1 MSETP
6 YKIMLVEPDAEVTE
20 IVVRALSRR
29 FDAYITC
36 VSTAEDCLDTEL
48 LEPHDL
54 VITDLD
60 LAKDDGL
67 YLAEQLFT
75 LSARPVFVL
84 ADDPDRDDMVR
95 AMGIGVRQMF
105 VKPFPVGT
113 LLDAADVSLRS
124 YTLKRKQLIR
134 HHRTRDLLR
143 KIIRERRELNQR
155 IDLICRDLVGAHRRL
170 VNRVIEK
177 EEIAADH

>member
-6 YKIMLVEPDAEVTE
+6 YKIILVEPDADVTE
-20 IVVRALSRR
+20 IVVNALVRR

-36 VSTAEDCLDTEL
+36 VLTAEDCLDTEL
-48 LEPHDL
+48 VEPHDL

-67 YLAEQLFT
+67 DLAEQLFT

-95 AMGIGVRQMF
+95 AMQIGVRQMF
-105 VKPFPVGT
+105 VKPFPVGK
-113 LLDAADVSLRS
+113 LLDAADVALRS
-124 YTLKRKQLIR
+124 HILKRKQLVR
-134 HHRTRDLLR
+134 HRRTRDLLR
-143 KIIRERRELNQR
+143 QVIGERRELNRR

-177 EEIAADH
+177 EEVSADR

>member
-6 YKIMLVEPDAEVTE
+6 YKVILVEPDADVLE
-20 IVVRALSRR
+20 IIVDALGKR
-29 FDAYITC
+29 FNAYITC
-36 VSTAEDCLDTEL
+36 VSTADECLDTEL

-60 LAKDDGL
+60 LAEKGGL
-67 YLAEQLFT
+67 ELAELLFT

-84 ADDPDRDDMVR
+84 ADDPDRDDVIR
-95 AMGIGVRQMF
+95 AMRIGVRQMF
-105 VKPFPVGT
+105 IKPFPVSE
-113 LLDAADVSLRS
+113 LLDAAAVALRS
-124 YTLKRKQLIR
+124 HTLKRRQLVR

-143 KIIRERRELNQR
+143 QVIRERRGLNQR

-170 VNRVIEK
+170 VNRVIEQ
-177 EEIAADH
+177 EEVGADH

>member
-6 YKIMLVEPDAEVTE
+6 YKVILVEPDADVLE
-20 IVVRALSRR
+20 IIVDALSKR
-29 FDAYITC
+29 FNAYITC
-36 VSTAEDCLDTEL
+36 ASTADECLDTEL

-60 LAKDDGL
+60 LAEKGGL
-67 YLAEQLFT
+67 ELAELLFT

-84 ADDPDRDDMVR
+84 ADDPDRDDVIR
-95 AMGIGVRQMF
+95 AMRIGVRQMF
-105 VKPFPVGT
+105 IKPFPVSE
-113 LLDAADVSLRS
+113 LLDAAAVALRS
-124 YTLKRKQLIR
+124 HTLKRKQLVR

-143 KIIRERRELNQR
+143 QVIRERRGLNQR

-170 VNRVIEK
+170 VNRVIEQ
-177 EEIAADH
+177 EEVGADH

>member
-1 MSETP
+1 MPEMP
-6 YKIMLVEPDAEVTE
+6 YKIILVEPDADVTE
-20 IVVRALSRR
+20 IVVNALVRR

-48 LEPHDL
+48 VEPHDL

-60 LAKDDGL
+60 LAHDDGL
-67 YLAEQLFT
+67 DLAEQLFT

-95 AMGIGVRQMF
+95 AMQVGVRQMF
-105 VKPFPVGT
+105 VKPFPVGE
-113 LLDAADVSLRS
+113 LLDAADAALRS
-124 YTLKRKQLIR
+124 YTLKRKQLVR
-134 HHRTRDLLR
+134 HRRTRDLLR
-143 KIIRERRELNQR
+143 QVIGERRELNRR

-177 EEIAADH
+177 EEVATDR